1 MSSTTENNS
10 YDEKKEVTVIMG
22 LAGSGKN
29 FVASNLEER
38 LGDLSVSLSFA
49 STMKDI
55 INKAVAESFSKQVFA
70 QSNLSPKDDTGMYSN
85 EDFEEIK
92 NNTDIVIP
100 LNSNQITI
108 RSMLQNVGTD
118 VIRSIFP
125 DFHVKMTAKNVLESN
140 KPIVFIT
147 DGRFENEISFVANL
161 NEKSTAKE
169 QQNYLVEVSSF
180 NSPNLVTQKKELEE
194 RINKAFGLNSF
205 SESLLK
211 YFLENL
217 PSSKTDI
224 NLPNK
229 QPNAQTKPYAYPTS
243 FNKAL
248 TSGVLLVNRSSKDEL
263 RKLDT
268 THSSEK
274 YTQELIDYLKSTKT
288 EEDLSSVLFN
298 NSSDAESN
306 PQFAASVGIILQ
318 KMFMNLVQEGIID
331 EPLEIENPTRTPSLE
346 FIRKFLSTVSTTGE
360 VRGLK
365 KAINRLP
372 QFQTTKTLINE
383 LTPTPTNSK

>member
-1 MSSTTENNS
+1 
-10 YDEKKEVTVIMG
+10 MG
-22 LAGSGKN
+22 LAGFGKN

-180 NSPNLVTQKKELEE
+180 NSPNLVTQMKELEE

-224 NLPNK
+224 NLPNE

-298 NSSDAESN
+298 NSSDAGSN

-331 EPLEIENPTRTPSLE
+331 EPLEIENPTRIPSLE

-372 QFQTTKTLINE
+372 QFQPTKTQINE
-383 LTPTPTNSK
+383 PTPTLPNSK

>member
-298 NSSDAESN
+298 NSSDAGSN

-383 LTPTPTNSK
+383 LTTTPTNSK